1 MMPKFCFHITR
12 DVTETAVVVIE
23 ADSIEDAH
31 DIALDPDFYEDAP
44 FCLDEGNSYEVY
56 LPDPDTYEVL

>member
-12 DVTETAVVVIE
+12 NVTETAVVIIE

-31 DIALDPDFYEDAP
+31 DIALDPDFYDDAP
-44 FCLDEGNSYEVY
+44 FCLDEGNDYAVY
-56 LPDPDTYEVL
+56 LLDPNAYEVL